1 MQTHVCVCVC
11 VIAEEILTIIVN
23 SVLLLLIGF
32 GEEEKMGEEK
42 EETEKKGTQER
53 SLEDAITPRQVTF
66 SQSAF

>member
-53 SLEDAITPRQVTF
+53 CP
-66 SQSAF
+66 